1 MRTDSSDESF
11 ASSNKKSNQRASTEI
26 SKKLA
31 INSNFSIKQIGGK
44 RARQRQ
50 VAQPQ
55 RKLFISVSQAVYLRH
70 QKEVSKRGKPKT
82 GGRKRGRPRKGDTN
96 ESEMLKRGQMSAN
109 ATPPT
114 PPQQQWPIDSLTSS
128 GNQFQFILP
137 SHLLQQ
143 QQECIIVIPIQQLPL
158 TAKEGETV
166 QQNQFNIGQ
175 TQLQT
180 PVNRH
185 LIIWC
190 SFFCSLKKGA
200 HHTLL
205 ANLCEKMGARAPKG
219 PNGR

>member
-55 RKLFISVSQAVYLRH
+55 PKLFISVSQAVYLRH

-96 ESEMLKRGQMSAN
+96 ESEMSKRGQMSAN

-114 PPQQQWPIDSLTSS
+114 RPQQL
-128 GNQFQFILP
+128 ILMD
-137 SHLLQQ
+137 
-143 QQECIIVIPIQQLPL
+143 
-158 TAKEGETV
+158 
-166 QQNQFNIGQ
+166 F
-175 TQLQT
+175 
-180 PVNRH
+180 
-185 LIIWC
+185 
-190 SFFCSLKKGA
+190 
-200 HHTLL
+200 
-205 ANLCEKMGARAPKG
+205 
-219 PNGR
+219 

>member
-55 RKLFISVSQAVYLRH
+55 PKLFISVSQAVYLRH
-70 QKEVSKRGKPKT
+70 QKEVSRRGKPKT

-96 ESEMLKRGQMSAN
+96 ESEMSKRGQMSAN
-109 ATPPT
+109 ATPPNR
-114 PPQQQWPIDSLTSS
+114 PQQQWPIDSLTSS

-158 TAKEGETV
+158 TAKEGEIV

-185 LIIWC
+185 PIIW
-190 SFFCSLKKGA
+190 SFLFLFAQKGGPSHSLG
-200 HHTLL
+200 
-205 ANLCEKMGARAPKG
+205 
-219 PNGR
+219 